1 MRTPTAELLAPD
13 VRQLIDD
20 RRWRELRDVFAT
32 LEPADSSDVI
42 ETIDPD
48 EDAAIAFRLLPRAL
62 SADVFAHFD
71 TDTQERFLELLG
83 GERAVRLLEDMDADD
98 RAALVEELPVEVATP
113 LLQRLSPA
121 ERRAT
126 QTILGYPEESVGRLM
141 TPDYVRVRPE
151 WTVRRAL
158 EHIRQWGRDAET
170 VHWVYVVDAD
180 RKLIDDLH
188 IRRFLLA
195 DLDTTV
201 EQLMDD
207 EFVALHA
214 TDDREDA
221 VRAMA
226 RYDRTALPVID
237 SLGLLV
243 GIVTVDDVADVA
255 EAEFTEDVHKLG
267 GLEAL
272 DEPYMTTRFVAM
284 VKKRGVW
291 LVGLFALQLCTIFAM
306 RIFEDELAKA
316 VVLALFVPLIISSG
330 GNTGTQAASLLV
342 RALALNEVRFA
353 DWWAVARKELLTGLV
368 LGSAL
373 GVLGL
378 VTVVLLGTTGLVE
391 TEYLVRLGF
400 VVGTSVVGI
409 VIWGTLIGSL
419 LPMLLDRMGLDPAT
433 SSSPLVATLMDV
445 SGLTIYFAVA
455 LLLLRGTL
463 L

>member
-1 MRTPTAELLAPD
+1 
-13 VRQLIDD
+13 
-20 RRWRELRDVFAT
+20 
-32 LEPADSSDVI
+32 
-42 ETIDPD
+42 
-48 EDAAIAFRLLPRAL
+48 
-62 SADVFAHFD
+62 
-71 TDTQERFLELLG
+71 
-83 GERAVRLLEDMDADD
+83 
-98 RAALVEELPVEVATP
+98 
-113 LLQRLSPA
+113 
-121 ERRAT
+121 
-126 QTILGYPEESVGRLM
+126 
-141 TPDYVRVRPE
+141 PDYVRVRPE

>member
-13 VRQLIDD
+13 VRLLIDD
-20 RRWRELRDVFAT
+20 RRWRDLRDVFSHLEAADAADVIDT
-32 LEPADSSDVI
+32 IEPA
-42 ETIDPD
+42 
-48 EDAAIAFRLLPRAL
+48 EDAAIAFRLLPRAI
-62 SADVFAHFD
+62 ATDVFAYFEP
-71 TDTQERFLELLG
+71 DTQERLLELLG
-83 GERAVRLLEDMDADD
+83 GERAVRLVEDMDADD
-98 RAALVEELPVEVATP
+98 RAALVEELPVEVANA

-141 TPDYVRVRPE
+141 TPDFVRVRPE
-151 WTVRRAL
+151 WTVQRAL
-158 EHIRQWGRDAET
+158 EHIRQWGHDAET
-170 VHWVYVVDAD
+170 VHWVYVVDHE
-180 RKLIDDLH
+180 RTLIDDLH

-195 DLDTTV
+195 EPETTV
-201 EQLMDD
+201 EELMDS

-214 TDDREDA
+214 SDDREDA

-272 DEPYMTTRFVAM
+272 DQPYMTTAFAAM
-284 VKKRGVW
+284 VKKRGIW
-291 LVGLFALQLCTIFAM
+291 LVGLFGLQLCTIFAM
-306 RIFEDELAKA
+306 RLFEDELAKA

-342 RALALNEVRFA
+342 RALALGEVKFA
-353 DWWAVARKELLTGLV
+353 DWWNVARKELLTGLV

-373 GVLGL
+373 GLLGL
-378 VTVVLLGTTGLVE
+378 GTVIGLGAVGVVE
-391 TEYLVRLGF
+391 TEYLVRLGI
-400 VVGTSVVGI
+400 VVGTAVVGI
-409 VIWGTLIGSL
+409 VVWGTLIGSL
-419 LPMLLDRMGLDPAT
+419 LPMLLNRMGLDPAA